1 MKNLIERFSSVNS
14 LKINL
19 EKEIEDTEF
28 QIKEYSNML
37 GEKIRINEELS
48 PDDPDL
54 ITLKAKLDGS
64 PPNTQKDD
72 KKSDDKKPDD
82 KKSDDEKSDDEK
94 SDDEKPDDKKPD
106 DMKPD
111 DMKPDDMKPDDK
123 KSKEKKSKEKSDK
136 KKKGKKGISDKW
148 YNLNEILVYN
158 GIGLKGE
165 LELYFKAVDE
175 LKTKLENL
183 QRTLST
189 LTNIMEKGLKEDM
202 GCIAFRGAE
211 GVLEITFLK
220 SSGVRANF
228 TLKSIYS
235 GKAVPVENMIKIG
248 A

>member
-1 MKNLIERFSSVNS
+1 LKSLIERFNSVNS
-14 LKINL
+14 LKVNL

-28 QIKEYSNML
+28 QIQEYSNML

-48 PDDPDL
+48 SDDPDFL
-54 ITLKAKLDGS
+54 AFKAKFEGDS
-64 PPNTQKDD
+64 SNNKSKD
-72 KKSDDKKPDD
+72 KKT
-82 KKSDDEKSDDEK
+82 DEKKTDEK
-94 SDDEKPDDKKPD
+94 KTDEKKTD
-106 DMKPD
+106 
-111 DMKPDDMKPDDK
+111 
-123 KSKEKKSKEKSDK
+123 EKKTDEKKTDEKKTDEKKTKAKPDK

-175 LKTKLENL
+175 LKAKLENL

-189 LTNIMEKGLKEDM
+189 LSTVMEKGLKEDM
-202 GCIAFRGAE
+202 GCVAFRGNE
-211 GVLEITFLK
+211 GILEITFLK
-220 SSGVRANF
+220 SSGMRENF

-235 GKAVPVENMIKIG
+235 GKAIPVENMIKIG